1 MSELALT
8 KDNSATTSA
17 SLAESDAK
25 GRGCD
30 DTAWALKRDWT
41 DHAFQDGAE
50 SNRLLLQGFENGLVA
65 CLQRSWSRASGLN
78 ALPEARQFW
87 RDGAES
93 DNVLERA
100 MAPLE
105 VVKMPS
111 TDVRAAVLRD
121 PEVLGS
127 ALDMVGA
134 YLKNYAVD
142 KAAAVIE
149 TVLPFCLERGCLWKA
164 KALSHLATV
173 RMKQA
178 RAGEAL
184 ETLRQLEALAKE
196 LPDVEANDEH
206 WAFWETLY
214 RNLGWAYSALNHD
227 GEAMACIQKAIDV
240 KEKVGKPA
248 SWFDLW
254 DLGRMKAAQALKADE
269 ADLITSSQA
278 VVTKALWLHRDAEPR
293 DLVMRA
299 KIWHSVGECSF
310 ALGFLADGRRR
321 GDSVNSPAVSSKAC
335 AHYKKAL
342 KCFKESHSLFRKTE
356 GRHNALTGLEAQ
368 GVAWTFMKLG
378 QPEESKPYLLDA
390 LETLA
395 GQQSGWGDGESEAP
409 ALLQAMQIADCILE
423 AHRRTDDRD
432 GLPKYFDAMEK
443 LCANASS
450 RVRVSEEQVAAYEKM
465 VSSCSMVMTASGTD
479 EGTTAGQRLLQ
490 RYLRGKAVT
499 GQAKLCNEVMMSLR
513 DGGLGDPA
521 IAREHL
527 SPEMVALTRMLAEAQ
542 GIGGR

>member
-1 MSELALT
+1 MAQVALT
-8 KDNSATTSA
+8 EGISTTISG
-17 SLAESDAK
+17 SLAELDEK
-25 GRGCD
+25 RRGRD
-30 DTAWALKRDWT
+30 DTVWALKRDWT
-41 DHAFQDGAE
+41 DHAFQEGAE
-50 SNRLLLQGFENGLVA
+50 SNRLLLKDFENDLVA
-65 CLQRSWSRASGLN
+65 CLQRSWSRASGSN
-78 ALPEARQFW
+78 ALPEEQQLW
-87 RDGAES
+87 RDGPES

-105 VVKMPS
+105 VVQKPS
-111 TDVRAAVLRD
+111 ADVRAAVLRD

-134 YLKNYAVD
+134 YLKNYEVD

-149 TVLPFCLERGCLWKA
+149 TVFPFCLERGCLWKA
-164 KALSHLATV
+164 KALNHLATV

-178 RAGEAL
+178 RPSEAL
-184 ETLRQLEALAKE
+184 ETLQQLEALAKE

-206 WAFWETLY
+206 WEFWETLY
-214 RNLGWAYSALNHD
+214 RNLGWAFSALNHD
-227 GEAMACIQKAIDV
+227 IEAMAYIKKAIEV

-269 ADLITSSQA
+269 ADSITSSQA

-321 GDSVNSPAVSSKAC
+321 EDSVNSPAVSSKAC

-342 KCFKESHSLFRKTE
+342 KCFKESHSLFHKTE

-390 LETLA
+390 LQTLA
-395 GQQSGWGDGESEAP
+395 GQQSGWGDGDCEAP
-409 ALLQAMQIADCILE
+409 ALLQAVQIVDCILE
-423 AHRRTDDRD
+423 AHRRTDDRE

-443 LCANASS
+443 LCANVSS

-465 VSSCSMVMTASGTD
+465 ISSCSMVMTASGTD
-479 EGTTAGQRLLQ
+479 EGASAGQRLLQ

-499 GQAKLCNEVMMSLR
+499 GQAKLCNEMMMSLR

-521 IAREHL
+521 LAKEQL
-527 SPEMVALTRMLAEAQ
+527 SPDMVALTRMLAEAQ
-542 GIGGR
+542 GIGS